1 MRIVDNLRAAAG
13 SAQLIGSSVL
23 HRSLAARSVPDLP
36 IDSSGLAIRWP
47 SAYEWAHAP
56 KWVEGL
62 RVSLGERVP
71 VTVAEIAQPYEGAVV
86 VEVQSGGEPQLVA
99 IDYFDKD
106 RVLDGV
112 RSTCRLVFKMQ
123 YRIGGYGDARIVPGG
138 YVPGQP
144 YLERYLPGLR
154 HIRRTAPPRFD
165 VYGRFSPGYA
175 PGVRQTAVRLMRDQ
189 QRVGYEGDL
198 ALLRYSAY
206 LKEAARSRV
215 CLDLPGNGD
224 MCHRLVDYL
233 AIGCCIV
240 RPQPVTRLPVP
251 LTDGLNIRY
260 VASDLSD
267 LVDACAELIADPDR
281 SRAMGSAAAE
291 YFDAHLR
298 SQALAAWYISQL
310 RAQLAP
316 AGDQTPAATGDTA

>member
-1 MRIVDNLRAAAG
+1 VRVVDNLRAAAG

-23 HRSLAARSVPDLP
+23 HRSLAPRSVTAAPVD
-36 IDSSGLAIRWP
+36 DSGLAIRWP

-62 RVSLGERVP
+62 RVSLSERVP
-71 VTVAEIAQPYEGAVV
+71 VTVAEIAQPFEGAVV
-86 VEVQSGGEPQLVA
+86 IEVQSGGDSRLVA

-123 YRIGGYGDARIVPGG
+123 YRIGGYDDSRIVPGG

-144 YLERYLPGLR
+144 YLERYVAGLR

-165 VYGRFSPGYA
+165 VYGRFSAGYA
-175 PGVRQTAVRLMRDQ
+175 PGVRQTAVELMRNQ
-189 QRVGYEGDL
+189 QRVRYEGEL

-206 LKEAARSRV
+206 LKEAARSLV

-251 LTDGLNIRY
+251 LTDGVNVRY
-260 VASDLSD
+260 VATDLSD
-267 LVDACAELIADPDR
+267 LVDTCAELVADPDR
-281 SRAMGSAAAE
+281 SRAMGLAAAE
-291 YFDAHLR
+291 YFDTHLQ
-298 SQALAAWYISQL
+298 SEALAAWYISQL
-310 RAQLAP
+310 RARLAP
-316 AGDQTPAATGDTA
+316 TGDQTPAATGDTV